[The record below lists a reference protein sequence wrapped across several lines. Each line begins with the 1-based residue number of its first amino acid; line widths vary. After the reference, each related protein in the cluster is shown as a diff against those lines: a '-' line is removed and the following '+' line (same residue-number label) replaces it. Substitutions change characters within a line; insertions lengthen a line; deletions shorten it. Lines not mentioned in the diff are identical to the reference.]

1 MQFERQR
8 VGSKGQTEPLV
19 QLHMNAQAFS
29 ARLCEVGMCPRGLRA
44 FMERDL
50 QRGVGV
56 LL

>member
-8 VGSKGQTEPLV
+8 AGSKGQTEPLV
-19 QLHMNAQAFS
+19 QLCVSQACS
-29 ARLCEVGMCPRGLRA
+29 AGLCVVGMCPRGLRA
-44 FMERDL
+44 FVERDP